1 MRLHIATAVLCLV
14 VGATA
19 APLARAQWHANAG
32 AQNHDM
38 GRQALAFL
46 PNEMWIHAGDGITW
60 TFDANEIHTVTFLVT
75 GEVQPPFPV
84 GCPPGPPPGI
94 TPDGSSFDGTSCVNA
109 GPSVTGQ
116 TYTVNFPV
124 AGNFKLICLVHPDMT
139 GTVHVLDPSLPLPHN
154 QAFYDDEAAELRRDL
169 LHMDFGHGGGDD
181 GDHAPA
187 GADHSHPSAH
197 DVTAGVGEVSST
209 AGGHQTLSVM
219 RFMQART
226 VVHVGETV
234 EWNNAD
240 PVTPHTIT
248 FGVEPLDP
256 IPPSGNVPITTDP
269 DGALHATLSSPTT
282 DNVHSGFVMAE
293 SQDGIGIPQAP
304 LTVTRFRVTFAQAGT
319 YPFKCALHDNLG
331 MTGQVIVR
339 P

>member
-1 MRLHIATAVLCLV
+1 MNFRSATALMCLM
-14 VGATA
+14 VGAIA
-19 APLARAQWHANAG
+19 APHANAQWQAHAG

-38 GRQALAFL
+38 GRQALAFF

-109 GPSVTGQ
+109 GPSVSGQ

-154 QAFYDDEAAELRRDL
+154 QAFYDDEAADMRRDL
-169 LHMDFGHGGGDD
+169 LHADVDVDHGHGG
-181 GDHAPA
+181 DHGGTHA
-187 GADHSHPSAH
+187 
-197 DVTAGVGEVSST
+197 VTAGAGVVSAT
-209 AGGHQTLSVM
+209 PGGHQTLSIM

-226 VVHVGETV
+226 VIHVGDTV

-248 FGVEPLDP
+248 FGTEPADP
-256 IPPSGNVPITTDP
+256 IPPSGSVPITVDP

-282 DNVHSGFVMAE
+282 DSVHSGFIMAE
-293 SQDGIGIPQAP
+293 SQIGIRIPQAP
-304 LTVTRFRVTFAQAGT
+304 LTVTRFRVTFAAAGT
-319 YPFKCALHDNLG
+319 YPFICALHDDLG